1 MDGCVRVR
9 DFVCGCGCPGSC
21 VIFFYLSFLFLHSR
35 TISHLLFIDGRCVSD
50 AQIEGEQEK
59 ITEDKVKQQRQSRT

>member
-1 MDGCVRVR
+1 MVVCV
-9 DFVCGCGCPGSC
+9 C
-21 VIFFYLSFLFLHSR
+21 VTLSVAAVVPARASFSSIFRLFFLHSR